1 MAVVPLPRDPSSER
15 VPAEVHGHSA
25 VAGYGMA
32 FEPLGRRVRVVFGGE
47 TVADSD
53 RVMVLRETRHFPVY
67 YFPRADVRMD
77 LLQRSDHVTHC
88 PFKGNASYWT
98 LRAGDA
104 VAENAAWSYER
115 PLAPAL
121 AITDYIAFFHD
132 RMDAWFE
139 DGVQVFA
146 REDTSSGPAR
156 ENPFVGWLLHEAWE
170 AANSRELTRRF
181 VQAMRGGG
189 IPVKRLRIIIQT
201 LHPLLAATTY
211 SWSERKPEVTRFDIS
226 HDLAR
231 GDDFMNS
238 PLRPVLEGMGG
249 IRRWIGAESEDD
261 FPIMAELRAEGM
273 TDYVAMPMIFSDGQI
288 NVITLATDEPTGF
301 STADLGF
308 IHEVLPVLSRL
319 YEVHAKR
326 RNAVSL
332 MRTFLGRRTGERV
345 LDGLVRRGDGED
357 IHAVIWFCD
366 MRDSTAVADGMSRQ
380 AFLDYLNRF
389 FDCMAGAVMDH
400 GGEVLR
406 FVGDAVLAIFPIA
419 RDGESDRPEAR
430 DAVSAATAAVE
441 AARQAAGRI
450 AVLNG
455 SAGGSAGGSAEGSNG
470 ADGRRR
476 VGFGI
481 GLHIGDV
488 TYGNIGVPERLE
500 FTVIG
505 AAANEAA
512 RIEALTRELGVPIAM
527 SAEVA
532 RVYPGETRSLGPVAL
547 RGIGAPVEV
556 FTLPG

>member
-1 MAVVPLPRDPSSER
+1 MAVALVPQES
-15 VPAEVHGHSA
+15 PADRAVAEIHGHST
-25 VAGYGMA
+25 VAGYGMEFA
-32 FEPLGRRVRVVFGGE
+32 PLGRRVRVAFGGV
-47 TVADSD
+47 TIADSAG
-53 RVMVLRETRHFPVY
+53 VVVLRETRHVPVY
-67 YFPRADVRMD
+67 YFPREDVRMD
-77 LLQRSDHVTHC
+77 LLERGEHVTHC

-98 LRAGDA
+98 VRAGDA
-104 VAENAAWSYER
+104 VAENAAWSYES
-115 PLAPAL
+115 PFEPAL
-121 AITDYIAFFHD
+121 SVMGHIAFYHD
-132 RMDAWFE
+132 RMDAWLE
-139 DGVQVFA
+139 DGVEVYA
-146 REDTSSGPAR
+146 RPPAAAPAR
-156 ENPFVGWLLHEAWE
+156 ENPLLGWLLREAWE

-181 VQAMRGGG
+181 VQAMQGGG
-189 IPVKRLRIIIQT
+189 IPVKRLRVIIQT

-211 SWSERKPEVTRFDIS
+211 SWSARQPEVTRFDVT

-231 GDDFMNS
+231 SDDFMRS
-238 PLRPVLEGMGG
+238 PLRPVFEGLGG
-249 IRRWIGAESEDD
+249 VRRWIGAEREDD
-261 FPIMAELRAEGM
+261 FPVMADLRAEGM
-273 TDYVAMPMIFSDGQI
+273 TDYVAMPMIFSDGQSNAI
-288 NVITLATDEPTGF
+288 SLATDDPQGF
-301 STADLGF
+301 STGDLGF

-366 MRDSTAVADGMSRQ
+366 MRDSTAVADGMARK
-380 AFLDYLNRF
+380 AFLAYLNRF
-389 FDCMAGAVMDH
+389 FDCMAGAVLDH

-419 RDGESDRPEAR
+419 RDGGSDRPDAR
-430 DAVSAATAAVE
+430 DAATAATAAVE
-441 AARQAAGRI
+441 AARQAAERI

-455 SAGGSAGGSAEGSNG
+455 SAAAG
-470 ADGRRR
+470 GRRR

-527 SAEVA
+527 SAAVA
-532 RVYPGETRSLGPVAL
+532 RLYPGATRSLGAIPL
-547 RGIGAPVEV
+547 RGVGAAVEV
-556 FTLPG
+556 FTLAE